1 MASSS
6 ATTLDAQTI
15 DVRDG
20 GPRFAVVR
28 PNGRTAQPSAP
39 PVGVIRIT
47 AADARLARLLRDP
60 LASSRWE
67 SATAD
72 ERDVIEPSLVV
83 DEQMS
88 EPIAAL
94 AGTDVD
100 LRNGHARIVFATMP
114 STQAWR
120 RMLQGTATFVDRLFA
135 GYPFAK
141 LYLQLLDGELDRVR
155 SGLGRTL
162 AHEATMRGH
171 LFWCGERLDVHTLAI
186 DRESWE
192 AQRGSG
198 AIIRAVERLLHSDH
212 VPLDERAEQFVRD
225 VAGTHAARHD
235 LAHVEALRA
244 DRAVSELG
252 LEDDLGM
259 DALSLAELDTVVSRR
274 QSAHFHDG
282 RDLCTVGDVVSALAA
297 PGIQPLFSPS

>member
-6 ATTLDAQTI
+6 GTTIDAQII

-28 PNGRTAQPSAP
+28 PNHLPAHPGAP

-67 SATAD
+67 TATTD

-83 DEQMS
+83 DEPTI

-114 STQAWR
+114 NTQAWR
-120 RMLQGTATFVDRLFA
+120 RMLQGTVTFVDRLFA

-141 LYLQLLDGELDRVR
+141 LYLQLLDAELDRVR
-155 SGLGRTL
+155 SGLGRVL

-171 LFWCGERLDVHTLAI
+171 LFWRGDRLDVHTVAI
-186 DRESWE
+186 DREEWE
-192 AQRGSG
+192 AHRGSG
-198 AIIRAVERLLHSDH
+198 AIIRAVERLSHSDH
-212 VPLDERAEQFVRD
+212 VSLDDRAEQFVRD
-225 VAGTHAARHD
+225 VAGTHTARHD
-235 LAHVEALRA
+235 AAHVDAVRA
-244 DRAVSELG
+244 NRAATELH

-259 DALSLAELDTVVSRR
+259 DALSLAELDTVVARR
-274 QSAHFHDG
+274 QTGHFHDG
-282 RDLCTVGDVVSALAA
+282 RDLLTVGDVVSALAA

>member
-6 ATTLDAQTI
+6 APTIDSQTI
-15 DVRDG
+15 DVRDA

-28 PNGRTAQPSAP
+28 PNGLTTQASPP
-39 PVGVIRIT
+39 PVSVLRIT

-67 SATAD
+67 SGVAD
-72 ERDVIEPSLVV
+72 ERDVIEPSLIV
-83 DEQMS
+83 DEQLS
-88 EPIAAL
+88 EPVAAL

-120 RMLQGTATFVDRLFA
+120 RMLQGTFTFTDRLFA
-135 GYPFAK
+135 AYPFAK

-155 SGLGRTL
+155 SGLGRFL
-162 AHEATMRGH
+162 SHEATMRGH
-171 LFWCGERLDVHTLAI
+171 LYWKGDRIDVHTVAI
-186 DRESWE
+186 DRDDWE
-192 AQRGSG
+192 GHRSSG
-198 AIIRAVERLLHSDH
+198 AIIRAVERLLHSED
-212 VPLDERAEQFVRD
+212 VSLAERAEQFVRD

-235 LAHVEALRA
+235 TVRLEALFETKPA
-244 DRAVSELG
+244 AQLD
-252 LEDDLGM
+252 LEHEVGM
-259 DALSLAELDTVVSRR
+259 DALALAELDTVVAR
-274 QSAHFHDG
+274 QQGAHFHDG

-297 PGIQPLFSPS
+297 PGTQPLFSPC